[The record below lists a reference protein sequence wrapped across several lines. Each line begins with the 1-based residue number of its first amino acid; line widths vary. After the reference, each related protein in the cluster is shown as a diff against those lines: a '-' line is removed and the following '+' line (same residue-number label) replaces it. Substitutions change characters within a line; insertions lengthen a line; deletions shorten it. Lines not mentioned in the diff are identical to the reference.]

1 VLSVTGGNCRHFEPV
16 SLVIK
21 KKDTGRLRWFG
32 YVEYRND
39 TSWMKLC
46 VMMEVDG
53 TRSMAHTKKTWWDC
67 LKEDM
72 KSFPVPK
79 CGRAD

>member
-1 VLSVTGGNCRHFEPV
+1 
-16 SLVIK
+16 
-21 KKDTGRLRWFG
+21 
-32 YVEYRND
+32 
-39 TSWMKLC
+39 
-46 VMMEVDG
+46 MMEVDG